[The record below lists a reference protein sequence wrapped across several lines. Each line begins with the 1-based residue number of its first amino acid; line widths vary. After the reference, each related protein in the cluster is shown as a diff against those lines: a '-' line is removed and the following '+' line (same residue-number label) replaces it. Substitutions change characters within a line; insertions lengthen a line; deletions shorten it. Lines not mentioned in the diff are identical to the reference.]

1 MTEEE
6 RQAIVDEIT
15 QNVLTALS
23 QNAIDWSA
31 NKIEFTSPSA
41 ITVATRE
48 KVLVPAI
55 DTRENKR
62 IYGNLDLNTLLSA
75 YGLSKASSALS
86 DIESKTEESLEEIDG
101 TTSAKKNELN
111 AIVATGISK
120 IEQTSTS
127 TESGGSNVLTIT
139 QTNGTPTQFIVRN
152 GIQGIQGIQG
162 EKGANGEPINTVNF
176 PLTGNSG
183 TVYISANVGKITIGQ
198 GFSVIIQSRGGE
210 TVWVNVTA
218 NDAGFKGY
226 AIRMSNTHGKTAG
239 IWYDQ
244 STGYLYTQQNAWSN
258 LVSFTVIATTFS
270 IRQPTVAQVSSVP
283 STATQIV
290 ITDIALKDDIPTI
303 DTYTKT
309 EIDELIANAGGNSDS
324 AEYALKIPIG
334 TETTNGHTGYI
345 VTNNAEIDAFIETGI
360 VKWAKYTNITNG
372 LPNVDGMMQSIGW
385 RSPVDGSGWGRQ
397 IAYDDESHNIYS
409 RYLSN
414 GSWSAWTKVLVN
426 GDALTS
432 VSWGN
437 ITDNASCTINTSGTI
452 TASKV
457 YGAVYN

>member
-6 RQAIVDEIT
+6 RKAIVDEIT

-75 YGLSKASSALS
+75 YGLQEAKKVI
-86 DIESKTEESLEEIDG
+86 DIVENTGDVVVGELATAKDEAIAEIDSKTESEKAELSTHSEAEKG
-101 TTSAKKNELN
+101 TISSATSNAISSIQQAKDSANDEVSATASTKKNEIN

-120 IEQTSTS
+120 IEQTTTS
-127 TESGGSNVLTIT
+127 TESEGSNVLTIT

-152 GIQGIQGIQG
+152 GAKG

-176 PLTGNSG
+176 PLTGNAG
-183 TVYISANVGKITIGQ
+183 TVYVSANVGKITNGQ
-198 GFSVIIQSRGGE
+198 GFSVIIQSRAGE

-218 NDAGFKGY
+218 NDAGFEGY
-226 AIRMSNTHGKTAG
+226 AIRMSNTHGKTSG

-244 STGYLYTQQNAWSN
+244 STGYLYTLQNAWSN

-270 IRQPTVAQVSSVP
+270 VRQPTVAQVSSIP
-283 STATQIV
+283 STATKID
-290 ITDIALKDDIPTI
+290 ITDIALKSDLADITSG
-303 DTYTKT
+303 K
-309 EIDELIANAGGNSDS
+309 L
-324 AEYALKIPIG
+324 
-334 TETTNGHTGYI
+334 TTN
-345 VTNNAEIDAFIETGI
+345 
-360 VKWAKYTNITNG
+360 
-372 LPNVDGMMQSIGW
+372 
-385 RSPVDGSGWGRQ
+385 
-397 IAYDDESHNIYS
+397 
-409 RYLSN
+409 
-414 GSWSAWTKVLVN
+414 WSASQDSDGNLVFTY
-426 GDALTS
+426 A
-432 VSWGN
+432 
-437 ITDNASCTINTSGTI
+437 
-452 TASKV
+452 
-457 YGAVYN
+457 

>member
-75 YGLSKASSALS
+75 YGLQEAKKVI
-86 DIESKTEESLEEIDG
+86 DIVANTGDVVVGELAAAKTEAIAEIDSKTESEKAELSTHSEAEKG
-101 TTSAKKNELN
+101 TISSATSNAISSIQQAKNSANDEVSATATTKKNELD

-120 IEQTSTS
+120 IEQTTTS
-127 TESGGSNVLTIT
+127 TESEGSNVLTIT
-139 QTNGTPTQFIVRN
+139 QTNGTPTRFIVRN
-152 GIQGIQGIQG
+152 GAKG

-183 TVYISANVGKITIGQ
+183 TVYISANVGKITNGQ

-210 TVWVNVTA
+210 TVWVNCTA

-244 STGYLYTQQNAWSN
+244 STGYLYTLQSAWSN

-270 IRQPTVAQVSSVP
+270 IRQPTVAQVSSIP
-283 STATQIV
+283 STATKID
-290 ITDIALKDDIPTI
+290 ITDIALKSDLGKLT
-303 DTYTKT
+303 
-309 EIDELIANAGGNSDS
+309 AN
-324 AEYALKIPIG
+324 
-334 TETTNGHTGYI
+334 
-345 VTNNAEIDAFIETGI
+345 
-360 VKWAKYTNITNG
+360 
-372 LPNVDGMMQSIGW
+372 
-385 RSPVDGSGWGRQ
+385 
-397 IAYDDESHNIYS
+397 
-409 RYLSN
+409 
-414 GSWSAWTKVLVN
+414 WSASQDSSGNLVFTY
-426 GDALTS
+426 A
-432 VSWGN
+432 
-437 ITDNASCTINTSGTI
+437 
-452 TASKV
+452 
-457 YGAVYN
+457 